1 VEQTTETENLAH
13 RVLAALTAPTHKE
26 SQSPATTPDR
36 ERDGA
41 TTNFENTL
49 RQLVEDIVCAG
60 SNCPKKKNR
69 ALRADKITPIPQS
82 FFLAG
87 KRAEFFD
94 GRKTAFFYVFEKPA
108 IFAKKYTKWPFS
120 YRKRSP
126 IRKWTTFSFLKVHDL
141 KSRSGNFL
149 APSRHRNPHH
159 DPTPRSIQSPPPP
172 GPSSPGRGPRAQK
185 GTAHVAAAKASHAAA
200 TMA

>member
-60 SNCPKKKNR
+60 SNCPKKKIGPFGRTKSHPYPKVFSWQGSARNFLTVEKQR
-69 ALRADKITPIPQS
+69 
-82 FFLAG
+82 FFM
-87 KRAEFFD
+87 
-94 GRKTAFFYVFEKPA
+94 
-108 IFAKKYTKWPFS
+108 
-120 YRKRSP
+120 
-126 IRKWTTFSFLKVHDL
+126 FLKNQPFLQKNTPNGRFPIERGLQFENGPRFPFL
-141 KSRSGNFL
+141 KS
-149 APSRHRNPHH
+149 
-159 DPTPRSIQSPPPP
+159 T
-172 GPSSPGRGPRAQK
+172 
-185 GTAHVAAAKASHAAA
+185 T
-200 TMA
+200 